1 MIEKFALFSAVMKGW
16 KVQFSRRKFNYIFI
30 WLLICFTRII
40 GLLLYDIYS
49 IIFYE
54 TQIEFFI
61 ASNYENLLQNV
72 DVW

>member
-1 MIEKFALFSAVMKGW
+1 MFSLYT
-16 KVQFSRRKFNYIFI
+16 FSVDIA
-30 WLLICFTRII
+30 
-40 GLLLYDIYS
+40 LLLYDIYS

>member
-1 MIEKFALFSAVMKGW
+1 MYLFDYLYVFIVYIYLRFVDIAL
-16 KVQFSRRKFNYIFI
+16 
-30 WLLICFTRII
+30 LP
-40 GLLLYDIYS
+40 YDIYS

-72 DVW
+72 DV